1 MRITP
6 PTAQT
11 TSATTMAMA
20 TSGFLLD
27 SWHGWLLK
35 STRVFS
41 NRKYTSSSPPGS
53 FNLPAS
59 FPISPHHHH
68 HHHQH
73 HHRQQNLLGEDREGL
88 CRAWRFATWRAS
100 SRKAAWYVMTSGYAF
115 FLACQNRWNFAGS
128 HLPNMLS
135 SKPGTLQSFLIL
147 VVVFLGFWV
156 ATPHIRRHAT
166 IPRKFMHGW
175 TLCSIRLPTCE
186 PRENPP
192 CQVGTQLHLQ
202 TTFSTDSLL
211 LNNLYHMIK
220 IN

>member
-35 STRVFS
+35 STRGFS

-100 SRKAAWYVMTSGYAF
+100 SRKAAWYVMTSGSAF
-115 FLACQNRWNFAGS
+115 FFG
-128 HLPNMLS
+128 LPKQVKFCWKPSPKHAQQQTRHSPIILDTCCRLLRFLS
-135 SKPGTLQSFLIL
+135 CNSPYSQTCDDSAQVHARLNSVQHSTPNLRTTRKSSMSSRNPASSSNHFL
-147 VVVFLGFWV
+147 
-156 ATPHIRRHAT
+156 
-166 IPRKFMHGW
+166 HG
-175 TLCSIRLPTCE
+175 
-186 PRENPP
+186 
-192 CQVGTQLHLQ
+192 
-202 TTFSTDSLL
+202 
-211 LNNLYHMIK
+211 
-220 IN
+220 